1 MKTIGLT
8 GGIASGKSTVSAIL
22 RNLGAHIIDA
32 DQIARE
38 VVAPGTQA
46 LAEIVEAFGRDVL
59 GENGA
64 LKRSELSRI
73 VFNDADSLEKLNRI
87 THPRI
92 IAAIEEHIR
101 KEPGQEEVVILDAAL
116 LIELNLRF
124 MVNEIWLVC
133 VDPEVQIKRLI
144 QRESMS
150 IMDAEKIIRSQMSLE
165 EKRKAADVC
174 IDNNGTM
181 ASLKDQVIKLWNEQV
196 GK

>member
-1 MKTIGLT
+1 MKIIGLT

-22 RNLGAHIIDA
+22 KDLGAHIIDA

-46 LAEIVEAFGRDVL
+46 LAEILEAFGSDVL
-59 GENGA
+59 ADNGA

-73 VFNDADSLEKLNRI
+73 VFNDGESLEKLNQI

-92 IAAIEEHIR
+92 IAAIEDHIH
-101 KEPGQEEVVILDAAL
+101 KGLGKEEVVILDAAL

-124 MVNEIWLVC
+124 LVDEIWLVC
-133 VDPEVQIKRLI
+133 VDPKVQIERVV

-150 IMDAEKIIRSQMSLE
+150 IIDAEKIIRFQMPLD
-165 EKRKAADVC
+165 EKRKAADIC
-174 IDNNGTM
+174 IDNNGTLE
-181 ASLKDQVIKLWNEQV
+181 SLKEQVIKLWNEQV
-196 GK
+196 EK